1 MFWFTTVKNTVEQIL
16 KWLVLQEV
24 PCLRQ
29 SEESCTPWFL
39 RPGVSVQLIHKGY
52 FPPAKRNSSETVTAP
67 CSLQYLKWLEA
78 VWMLYNKDSVTV
90 NLFIWQLLWK
100 LCSLSVLFLHGG
112 IDTEK
117 HFILFLYY
125 FELFINIFSS
135 SDQFEDLNTK
145 ILISYWF
152 AITFGQRGENK
163 SVCQHFPAY
172 VSVMVL
178 DIGYM
183 DI

>member
-1 MFWFTTVKNTVEQIL
+1 M
-16 KWLVLQEV
+16 
-24 PCLRQ
+24 
-29 SEESCTPWFL
+29 
-39 RPGVSVQLIHKGY
+39 
-52 FPPAKRNSSETVTAP
+52 
-67 CSLQYLKWLEA
+67 
-78 VWMLYNKDSVTV
+78 
-90 NLFIWQLLWK
+90 
-100 LCSLSVLFLHGG
+100 
-112 IDTEK
+112 
-117 HFILFLYY
+117 FLYY